1 MKILHHSRLGPEML
15 PPTLEIDNKIH
26 VVADTDRL
34 LPDLPRPFAFDVT
47 SDLEFQ
53 FLNKLNYKIQYDLRK
68 RQRSGSF
75 TYNNQVNRVTD
86 GHLFSGTSDMEL
98 VWDNK
103 QKRAKGNGDFV
114 ICTKMRSV
122 KTHLDIDTNI
132 VPDRNDVTL
141 DLFVRL
147 DRLPK
152 PNAPKSLIARYD
164 VTIQA
169 PKHELIQL
177 IDLDGNITRREGI
190 LETYNSIAYRREK
203 ALQELN
209 LNLIV
214 DRNQTG
220 DGSFHTHIDLSLPF
234 RNLPYITHD
243 LLLQR
248 ESPAGRLSHA
258 ASQFIAKPVFA
269 HFARVDIDRSKADQP
284 PHVYVDNELEYLRGS
299 GDSLYAMSKVDVH
312 RWSVL
317 HSTGLL
323 RRNTDLLHRHSIGYI
338 FSNKTRRVALSLESP
353 QLSGNPLSIIAEVTI
368 DREHRIGK
376 MKWPQEFGV
385 HLEFGTPLS
394 NVTALQVYYNLPMF
408 HEDDD
413 QTVDAT
419 VAFKLASSVRTIS
432 SLPLCIEILRFFRK
446 SLPSVFI
453 FNPKVH

>member
-1 MKILHHSRLGPEML
+1 M
-15 PPTLEIDNKIH
+15 
-26 VVADTDRL
+26 
-34 LPDLPRPFAFDVT
+34 
-47 SDLEFQ
+47 
-53 FLNKLNYKIQYDLRK
+53 NYKIQYDLRQ

-75 TYNNQVNRVTD
+75 SYKNQVTRVTD
-86 GHLFSGTSDMEL
+86 GHLFAGTSDLEL
-98 VWDNK
+98 IWDNK
-103 QKRAKGNGDFV
+103 QKRAKGTGDFV
-114 ICTKMRSV
+114 VCTKMRSV
-122 KTHLDIDTNI
+122 KSHLDIDTNI

-141 DLFVRL
+141 DVSIRF

-152 PNAPKSLIARYD
+152 PNAPKSLIVQYD

-169 PKHELIQL
+169 PKHESIQL

-190 LETYNSIAYRREK
+190 LEAFNSIAYRREK
-203 ALQELN
+203 ALQEIN
-209 LNLIV
+209 VNLIL

-234 RNLPYITHD
+234 KNLPYITHD

-248 ESPAGRLSHA
+248 ETPTGRLNYA
-258 ASQFIAKPVFA
+258 ASQLIAKPVLA
-269 HFARVDIDRSKADQP
+269 HYARVNIDRSKVNQP
-284 PHVYVDNELEYLRGS
+284 PYVHVDNELEYLRGN
-299 GDSLYAMSKVDVH
+299 GDSLYAMSKIDVN

-353 QLSGNPLSIIAEVTI
+353 QLSGNPLSIIGEVTI

-385 HLEFGTPLS
+385 HLEFGTPLT

-419 VAFKLASSVRTIS
+419 VAFKLASSVRI
-432 SLPLCIEILRFFRK
+432 I
-446 SLPSVFI
+446 
-453 FNPKVH
+453 